1 MYIETIRNR
10 DSPPAIL
17 LREGWREGKKV
28 RKRTLANLSHLP
40 KNIIELIRRA
50 LKGETF
56 VAVSEAFEVIKS
68 SLHGHVKACRTTMR
82 RLRFD
87 KLLASKPC
95 RERHLVEAMVAA
107 RILEPDSKL
116 ATTRWWHTTTLP
128 ESLGVADAD
137 EDDLYAAMDWLLE
150 RQERIE
156 KKLAGRHLKKGGLVL
171 YDLSSSYFEGVTCPL
186 AARGYDRDGK
196 RDRLQVNYGLV
207 TDERGCPVAVSVFAG
222 NESDSTTLMPQ
233 VEMVRNRFGIKTLVI
248 VGDRGMISQKR
259 IDDDLRNLE
268 GVDWIT
274 ALKSASIRKLIDGGQ
289 LQLGLFDERN
299 LFELTHPDFAGE
311 RLFAC
316 RNHELA
322 KLRVHKRQSLLEA
335 TARELARIQTMVQR
349 ARLRG
354 KDKIGARVRKVVTKT
369 LAKCFVLDI
378 RDDDFAFQ
386 ISNKEVAAEVAL
398 DSIYKR
404 LTKLRSKVELGN
416 LKGKDKIGERVHK
429 VITKKI
435 AKHFNLD
442 IRDDEFRFRIFEQET
457 AAEAV
462 LNDICK
468 RLESIRSE
476 VKLGK
481 HGGKDNIGVRV
492 GKVINKYKVAKHF
505 VLQIRD
511 DGFDF
516 HVDEQKVASEAALD
530 GIYVIRTSVPKER
543 LSPDDTVRC
552 YKSLSQVERAF
563 RSIKTI
569 DLKVRPIRHRLET
582 RVRAHIF
589 LCVLAYYVEW
599 HMREA
604 WRPLLFC
611 DEDQEAKK
619 TRDPVAPA
627 KRSDAAMRK
636 VHSKKLDDG
645 TEVHSFQT
653 LLKTLSTIV
662 RNVCRAPGDNPE
674 TTFQVVTTPDSKQQ
688 RAFDLLDTIIL

>member
-1 MYIETIRNR
+1 MYIETVRNR
-10 DSPPAIL
+10 NSPPAIL

-50 LKGETF
+50 LKGEAF

-68 SLHGHVKACRTTMR
+68 SLHGHVNACRTTMR

-95 RERHLVEAMVAA
+95 RERNLVEAMVAA

-128 ESLGVADAD
+128 ESLGVADAN

-186 AARGYDRDGK
+186 AAMGYSRDGK

-207 TDERGCPVAVSVFAG
+207 TDKRGCPVAVSVFAG

-233 VEMVRNRFGIKTLVI
+233 VEMVRNRFGIKTLVL

-316 RNHELA
+316 RNTELA
-322 KLRVHKRQSLLEA
+322 KLRVHKRQSLLQA

-369 LAKCFVLDI
+369 LAKYFVLDI
-378 RDDDFAFQ
+378 RDDDF
-386 ISNKEVAAEVAL
+386 
-398 DSIYKR
+398 
-404 LTKLRSKVELGN
+404 
-416 LKGKDKIGERVHK
+416 
-429 VITKKI
+429 
-435 AKHFNLD
+435 
-442 IRDDEFRFRIFEQET
+442 
-457 AAEAV
+457 
-462 LNDICK
+462 
-468 RLESIRSE
+468 
-476 VKLGK
+476 
-481 HGGKDNIGVRV
+481 
-492 GKVINKYKVAKHF
+492 
-505 VLQIRD
+505 
-511 DGFDF
+511 
-516 HVDEQKVASEAALD
+516 
-530 GIYVIRTSVPKER
+530 
-543 LSPDDTVRC
+543 
-552 YKSLSQVERAF
+552 
-563 RSIKTI
+563 
-569 DLKVRPIRHRLET
+569 
-582 RVRAHIF
+582 
-589 LCVLAYYVEW
+589 
-599 HMREA
+599 
-604 WRPLLFC
+604 
-611 DEDQEAKK
+611 
-619 TRDPVAPA
+619 
-627 KRSDAAMRK
+627 
-636 VHSKKLDDG
+636 G
-645 TEVHSFQT
+645 TTYS
-653 LLKTLSTIV
+653 
-662 RNVCRAPGDNPE
+662 
-674 TTFQVVTTPDSKQQ
+674 
-688 RAFDLLDTIIL
+688 